1 MKRVTP
7 ISTRT
12 DTPFPYRTLVRSR
25 LAEHHGRGVWPGA
38 GEAAVGGE
46 RRGAAGGADR
56 AVEPAPERGRAGK
69 ILGLEPGAL
78 PRERPA
84 ARLARDIVR
93 AVARNE
99 DVGARIERSEEHTSE
114 LQSLMRI
121 SYAVFCLKKKTTI
134 RKQQKRRNMK

>member
-99 DVGARIERSEEHTSE
+99 DVGARIERQHAAVVLQEHQRFAHRLPSD
-114 LQSLMRI
+114 R
-121 SYAVFCLKKKTTI
+121 AVFGAA
-134 RKQQKRRNMK
+134 R